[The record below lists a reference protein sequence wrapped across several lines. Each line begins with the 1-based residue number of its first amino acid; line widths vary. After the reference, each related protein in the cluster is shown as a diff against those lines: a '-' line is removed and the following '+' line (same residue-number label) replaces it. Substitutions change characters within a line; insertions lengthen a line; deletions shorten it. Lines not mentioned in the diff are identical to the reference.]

1 MATVGIVHKLNKQ
14 LNLEFYASNLYLR
27 LSEWCSEQSL
37 TGTATFLRSQA
48 QGNITQMMRMF
59 NFMKSAGAFPIVDAI
74 DMPGD
79 KLNSLEELVQKTLDD
94 LEQRSSTLS
103 RLADEAKAVNDAST
117 LDFLHDLGKTQQQDS
132 ILLQNVMDA
141 VRSAK
146 RAGLCLAQTDQHLFN
161 VVSHR
166 LH

>member
-117 LDFLHDLGKTQQQDS
+117 RFP
-132 ILLQNVMDA
+132 A
-141 VRSAK
+141 
-146 RAGLCLAQTDQHLFN
+146 
-161 VVSHR
+161 
-166 LH
+166 

>member
-74 DMPGD
+74 DMHGD

-146 RAGLCLAQTDQHLFN
+146 RAGLCTAQTDQHLFN

>member
-146 RAGLCLAQTDQHLFN
+146 RAGLCGAN
-161 VVSHR
+161 
-166 LH
+166 

>member
-146 RAGLCLAQTDQHLFN
+146 RAGLCLGAN
-161 VVSHR
+161 
-166 LH
+166 